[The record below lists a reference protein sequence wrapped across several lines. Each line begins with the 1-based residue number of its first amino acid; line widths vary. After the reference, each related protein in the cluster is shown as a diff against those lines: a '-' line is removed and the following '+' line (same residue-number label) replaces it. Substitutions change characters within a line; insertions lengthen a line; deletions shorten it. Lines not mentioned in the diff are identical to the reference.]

1 MSLPR
6 KTILSTQQT
15 ILSSIES
22 NKNAQPAASSS
33 LISPMMESLNSQAL
47 EKARSAIA
55 RKFKDPIDLDELN
68 LYTSTLQKNMS
79 IADTQLSGAVQV
91 AIV

>member
-22 NKNAQPAASSS
+22 NKNAQPATSSS

-79 IADTQLSGAVQV
+79 VADTQLSGAVQV
-91 AIV
+91 VTL

>member
-1 MSLPR
+1 
-6 KTILSTQQT
+6 
-15 ILSSIES
+15 
-22 NKNAQPAASSS
+22 
-33 LISPMMESLNSQAL
+33 MMESLNSQAL

-91 AIV
+91 VIV

>member
-91 AIV
+91 VIV

>member
-79 IADTQLSGAVQV
+79 VADTQLSGAVQV
-91 AIV
+91 VTL